1 MALEGYTSFVI
12 EGEKGKEIYDQIM
25 NLKSQCEQQKEE
37 GIVVATLGEMSYY
50 IAIYEINGVEKLCL
64 YVEGFLRDHLT
75 IWRASSWIED
85 IQYEDSILRINT
97 SWRRDSALLQYFE
110 DCQLND
116 YPGYYYHDTSE
127 HDIYGTTN
135 DQTGKYF
142 EVEDDEFSSSYFT
155 LDGNTDADVEV

>member
-12 EGEKGKEIYDQIM
+12 EGEKGKEIYDQVM
-25 NLKSQCEQQKEE
+25 NLKSQCELQIET
-37 GIVVATLGEMSYY
+37 GIEVATFGETTYY
-50 IAIYEINGVEKLCL
+50 IVIYIINGEEKLCL
-64 YVEGFLRDHLT
+64 YVGRD
-75 IWRASSWIED
+75 SSWIED

-110 DCQLND
+110 ECQLND

-142 EVEDDEFSSSYFT
+142 VV
-155 LDGNTDADVEV
+155 DG